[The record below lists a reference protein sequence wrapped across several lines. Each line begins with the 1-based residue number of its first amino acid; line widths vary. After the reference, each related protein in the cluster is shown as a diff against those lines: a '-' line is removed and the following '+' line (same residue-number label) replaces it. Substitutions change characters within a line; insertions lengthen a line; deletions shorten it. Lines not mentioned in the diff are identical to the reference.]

1 VYTIP
6 LPKDTEQHSG
16 SLPKTAHHTET
27 ESGLQKESQFKNGIG
42 IETSPKFSVPHEN
55 DLATPIVDLLTD
67 TKVRRILNADRNFE
81 RIRYLAALAASSE
94 PLFQT
99 GGTMVD
105 GRITFNLRQLWRV
118 ATRLGL
124 DFERFRGAERV
135 FGLLESSGYVK
146 TIRNQQTGFHTQ
158 YYPTD
163 LGIAQVIVTLD
174 RLKKMQGI
182 EARAKAMQAV
192 EVKRPSAAPT
202 VYEVLLNQ
210 RHFAIG
216 SGAGNDLCVDDRDM
230 SPKHARV
237 TYESGRWVFED
248 LKSAYGS
255 WKMEPNNMTRLERAE
270 LADNDLYQ
278 LGSTIIRF
286 RIPSVFPTR

>member
-1 VYTIP
+1 
-6 LPKDTEQHSG
+6 LQKDTKQPG
-16 SLPKTAHHTET
+16 SSPKTGHRSET
-27 ESGLQKESQFKNGIG
+27 ESGLQKEPRLNGIG
-42 IETSPKFSVPHEN
+42 IEGATKLSLPSGN

-67 TKVRRILNADRNFE
+67 GKVRRILNGDRNFE

-105 GRITFNLRQLWRV
+105 GRMTFNLRQLWRV

-135 FGLLESSGYVK
+135 FSLLESSGYVK
-146 TIRNQQTGFHTQ
+146 TIRNPQTGFHTQ

-174 RLKKMQGI
+174 RLKKMQGL
-182 EARAKAMQAV
+182 EPQAKTMQPIDT
-192 EVKRPSAAPT
+192 KRSFTAPS
-202 VYEVLLNQ
+202 VYEVVLNQ
-210 RHFAIG
+210 RHFTIG
-216 SGAGNDLCVDDRDM
+216 SGAANDLCVDDRDM

-237 TYESGRWVFED
+237 TYESGRWIFED

-255 WKMEPNNMTRLERAE
+255 WKMEPNNMSRLEHAE

-286 RIPSVFPTR
+286 RIPSAFPTR